1 VPNETINLTVD
12 GQPATAQASETLLA
26 VCRRIGKDI
35 PTLCHHES
43 LEPYA
48 ACRVCLVEVRAGAR
62 ISLVPSCQYPCAAGL
77 EVLTDSEMVRTGRK
91 LVLELLL
98 ARCPGSDVIKR
109 LAARYGVT
117 STPFPTEDP
126 KQTCILCGLCVR
138 ACEEELKIGALGFA
152 QRGIDRL
159 VGTPFDEASKVC
171 VGCLACVNVCPTGH
185 VKTSD
190 VGAVRRMETWKTD
203 LPLEACERCGRHF
216 ATDRHLQY
224 LRAKLPEHIPVPTI
238 CPACQRSAT
247 VERMTDKAPACE
259 RVGCPTRNEP
269 K

>member
-1 VPNETINLTVD
+1 VGDETVNLTVD
-12 GQPATAQASETLLA
+12 AQPAAAQAGETLLA
-26 VCRRIGKDI
+26 VCRRMGKDI

-48 ACRVCLVEVRAGAR
+48 ACRVCLVEVRAGGR
-62 ISLVPSCQYPCAAGL
+62 SSLVPSCQYPVGAGL
-77 EVLTDSEMVRTGRK
+77 EVFTDSEAVRTGRR

-98 ARCPGSDVIKR
+98 ARCPGSDVVKQ

-126 KQTCILCGLCVR
+126 LQTCILCGLCVR
-138 ACEEELKIGALGFA
+138 ACEEKLGIGALGFA

-190 VGAVRRMETWKTD
+190 RGGVRRMETWRTE
-203 LPLEACERCGRHF
+203 LPLEPCERCGRPF

-224 LRAKLPEHIPVPTI
+224 LRGKLPEHVPVPKI
-238 CPACQRSAT
+238 CPACQRAAT
-247 VERMTDKAPACE
+247 VEKMTAKTPPAPC
-259 RVGCPTRNEP
+259 RQS
-269 K
+269 